1 MPRRPRAALSIK
13 SSPNVP
19 ESAAEP
25 RGLAR
30 GSPRRRLQ
38 WRKPGFPAEIGR
50 AGQSNPDA
58 RIVSLGIRHGTDPTP
73 VHETIHL
80 RRDTDDPPSAA
91 GTAESPKLGGALD
104 RQAEPAPSDGAL
116 VARMARGDERAMR
129 ALVDAHGGKV
139 FALALSILRERADAE
154 EVAADAFMQAWR
166 NAAAF
171 DPARSSVIAWLG
183 VIARSRALDRLRAR
197 TRQERL
203 LAPETESMQGEAS
216 EMARP
221 DPEVPDRA
229 AETQEARELV
239 ARALRELPESQR
251 RVIELAYFGGLSQT
265 EIAARLSVPLGT
277 VKTRTLAAMRQL
289 RARLGPLLREE
300 LA

>member
-1 MPRRPRAALSIK
+1 M
-13 SSPNVP
+13 
-19 ESAAEP
+19 
-25 RGLAR
+25 
-30 GSPRRRLQ
+30 Q
-38 WRKPGFPAEIGR
+38 
-50 AGQSNPDA
+50 
-58 RIVSLGIRHGTDPTP
+58 
-73 VHETIHL
+73 
-80 RRDTDDPPSAA
+80 
-91 GTAESPKLGGALD
+91 
-104 RQAEPAPSDGAL
+104 
-116 VARMARGDERAMR
+116 
-129 ALVDAHGGKV
+129 ALVDTHGGKV

-183 VIARSRALDRLRAR
+183 MIARSRALDRLRAR

-229 AETQEARELV
+229 AETQESRELV

>member
-1 MPRRPRAALSIK
+1 M
-13 SSPNVP
+13 
-19 ESAAEP
+19 
-25 RGLAR
+25 
-30 GSPRRRLQ
+30 
-38 WRKPGFPAEIGR
+38 
-50 AGQSNPDA
+50 
-58 RIVSLGIRHGTDPTP
+58 
-73 VHETIHL
+73 HETIHL

-91 GTAESPKLGGALD
+91 GTAASPKLGGALD
-104 RQAEPAPSDGAL
+104 REAEPAPSDGAL
-116 VARMARGDERAMR
+116 VARMARGDERAMQ

-171 DPARSSVIAWLG
+171 DPARSSVVAWLG

-203 LAPETESMQGEAS
+203 LAPETESMQDDAS

-221 DPEVPDRA
+221 GPEVPDRA

>member
-1 MPRRPRAALSIK
+1 M
-13 SSPNVP
+13 
-19 ESAAEP
+19 
-25 RGLAR
+25 
-30 GSPRRRLQ
+30 
-38 WRKPGFPAEIGR
+38 
-50 AGQSNPDA
+50 
-58 RIVSLGIRHGTDPTP
+58 H
-73 VHETIHL
+73 
-80 RRDTDDPPSAA
+80 RDTDDPPTAA
-91 GTAESPKLGGALD
+91 GTAESPQLGSATG
-104 RQAEPAPSDGAL
+104 RPAEPPPSDAAV

-171 DPARSSVIAWLG
+171 DPARSSVVAWLG

-197 TRQERL
+197 TRKERL
-203 LAPETESMQGEAS
+203 LAPETESMQEEAS

-221 DPEVPDRA
+221 DVEVPDRV
-229 AETQEARELV
+229 AETREARELV
-239 ARALRELPESQR
+239 ARALRELPEPQR

-277 VKTRTLAAMRQL
+277 VKTRTLTAMRQL